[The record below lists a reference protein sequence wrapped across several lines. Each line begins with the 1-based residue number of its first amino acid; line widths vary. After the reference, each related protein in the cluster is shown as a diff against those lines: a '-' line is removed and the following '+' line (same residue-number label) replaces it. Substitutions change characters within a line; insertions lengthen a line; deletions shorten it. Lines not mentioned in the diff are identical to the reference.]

1 MSKTIKD
8 MIVREYKKR
17 FTGVEGAVLVELRGM
32 AGTDNTGLRL
42 KMHAKQVRVTVV
54 KNALARKAF
63 EGTALEVLAPGLS
76 GPTAVVYGGDSV
88 VGIARDLVKMAKDQE
103 ALVLKGACIDG
114 TWFGGD
120 AGVKRLSEFPTKEE
134 AQAKVVT
141 LVLSPARKLM
151 GAVKGPGGCVMGIVK
166 EIESRLEKGETIA
179 AKAG

>member
-32 AGTDNTGLRL
+32 AGIDNTGLRL

-103 ALVLKGACIDG
+103 ALVLRVD
-114 TWFGGD
+114 
-120 AGVKRLSEFPTKEE
+120 
-134 AQAKVVT
+134 Q
-141 LVLSPARKLM
+141 
-151 GAVKGPGGCVMGIVK
+151 KGPGACHTGYRSCFFRSVSVSENREASLRTIYPSK
-166 EIESRLEKGETIA
+166 EYDPA
-179 AKAG
+179 AVYKA